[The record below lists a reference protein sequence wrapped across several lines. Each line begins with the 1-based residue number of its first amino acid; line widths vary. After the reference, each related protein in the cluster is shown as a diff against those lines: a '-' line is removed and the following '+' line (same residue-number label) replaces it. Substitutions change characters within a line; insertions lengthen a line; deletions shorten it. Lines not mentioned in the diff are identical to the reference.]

1 MIKIFLFFQNYLH
14 LPPFRHFVQVIHR
27 SEERRMVLVLDIHHP
42 DLAEDRR
49 RLWRQRLRV
58 TSWGESGPPG
68 FEVNYEEE
76 AEVTGEAESAGR
88 EEL

>member
-1 MIKIFLFFQNYLH
+1 MVPSF
-14 LPPFRHFVQVIHR
+14 FVQVIHR

-42 DLAEDRR
+42 DLTEDRR

-58 TSWGESGPPG
+58 TSWDDSGPPG

-76 AEVTGEAESAGR
+76 AEVTREAESAGR

>member
-1 MIKIFLFFQNYLH
+1 
-14 LPPFRHFVQVIHR
+14 
-27 SEERRMVLVLDIHHP
+27 MVLVLDIHHP
-42 DLAEDRR
+42 DLTEDRR

-58 TSWGESGPPG
+58 TSWDEAGPG
-68 FEVNYEEE
+68 FVVNYMDE